1 MPGDP
6 QQPFFVWFNTTRMH
20 VFRHLKKESVGKTGK
35 GMHADGMAE
44 HDGHVG
50 ELLDLL
56 DQLEIDDNTIV
67 VYTTDNGAELALWP
81 DGAMTMFRGEKGST
95 WEGGLRIPMAIK
107 WPGVIKP
114 GTVSNEI
121 ISLLAAGS
129 HRQLGE
135 EVLLRLREVP
145 VSGGTALNAG
155 SINYTR
161 VRTKE
166 ALERLGKLETLH
178 PAS

>member
-1 MPGDP
+1 MQAPEKYLTRFP
-6 QQPFFVWFNTTRMH
+6 QIADRTRRTYAAMLSAMDDGVGRVVRALRDEGLEEDTLIIFFN
-20 VFRHLKKESVGKTGK
+20 
-35 GMHADGMAE
+35 
-44 HDGHVG
+44 
-50 ELLDLL
+50 
-56 DQLEIDDNTIV
+56 
-67 VYTTDNGAELALWP
+67 DNGGP
-81 DGAMTMFRGEKGST
+81 TMQGTTINGSRNTPLRGSKRQT

-135 EVLLRLREVP
+135 EDLLRLREVP

-155 SINYTR
+155 SINYTM